1 MKKLILE
8 DICIQKPEIGDIL
21 AVFSTGAYGF
31 SMSSNYN
38 KNPKAP
44 VVFIKDGVVRL
55 VSKRQSYEELLE
67 LEV

>member
-1 MKKLILE
+1 MN
-8 DICIQKPEIGDIL
+8 
-21 AVFSTGAYGF
+21 
-31 SMSSNYN
+31 SNYN